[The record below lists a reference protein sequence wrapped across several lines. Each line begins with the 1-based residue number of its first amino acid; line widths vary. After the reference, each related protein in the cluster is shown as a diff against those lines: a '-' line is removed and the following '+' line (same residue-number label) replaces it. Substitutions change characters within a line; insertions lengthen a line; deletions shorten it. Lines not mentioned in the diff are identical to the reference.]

1 MNARPALD
9 VGPASGQWDALLDA
23 ACRGQGISSVFQP
36 IVDTSRGTV
45 AGYEALAR
53 FTGWPHGDPQ
63 VWFAMARV
71 RGRCGDLEA
80 AALRAA
86 LKARPLLPPN
96 SFLALNVSPDM
107 LSSPQ
112 VREVWEAEGDLGGLV
127 IELTEQRPIN
137 SYAELEPDLERLR
150 AAGALIA
157 VDDAGSG
164 YAGLHHLLALRPA
177 LIKLDRALIKD
188 VGVDE
193 ARRALIEMLGTF
205 ASRIDAWILAE
216 GVERAEELEA
226 LISLGVPLVQGFY
239 LARPG
244 APWAGIEPNAARR
257 LARHRPAALPGE
269 PREPTVRDITESA
282 VAVGSEQHAK
292 EAFAANPLLES
303 IVILGEHGR
312 PVTVVAARNA
322 LPDPASPGLRVNL
335 DTSLQEALARAMT
348 RPREQRFDPLLVTD
362 NAGRF
367 SGLARLERMIT
378 ALARR
383 TGDGRTQ
390 PPRQ

>member
-1 MNARPALD
+1 M
-9 VGPASGQWDALLDA
+9 
-23 ACRGQGISSVFQP
+23 
-36 IVDTSRGTV
+36 
-45 AGYEALAR
+45 
-53 FTGWPHGDPQ
+53 
-63 VWFAMARV
+63 
-71 RGRCGDLEA
+71 
-80 AALRAA
+80 
-86 LKARPLLPPN
+86 
-96 SFLALNVSPDM
+96 
-107 LSSPQ
+107 
-112 VREVWEAEGDLGGLV
+112 
-127 IELTEQRPIN
+127 
-137 SYAELEPDLERLR
+137 
-150 AAGALIA
+150 
-157 VDDAGSG
+157 
-164 YAGLHHLLALRPA
+164 
-177 LIKLDRALIKD
+177 
-188 VGVDE
+188 
-193 ARRALIEMLGTF
+193 
-205 ASRIDAWILAE
+205 
-216 GVERAEELEA
+216 
-226 LISLGVPLVQGFY
+226 PLVQGFY